1 MRNNRSTKNDNTRA
15 MVSQQILVLK
25 DGQQFRSMDIANILS
40 RKHREISARTIGK
53 LLQERQDVVLV
64 NRCMSRWE
72 KRSGC

>member
-15 MVSQQILVLK
+15 MVSLQLQSMK
-25 DGQQFRSMDIANILS
+25 SGQQFRSMDIANILS
-40 RKHREISARTIGK
+40 QKHRTISARTVGK

-64 NRCMSRWE
+64 SRCTSRWE